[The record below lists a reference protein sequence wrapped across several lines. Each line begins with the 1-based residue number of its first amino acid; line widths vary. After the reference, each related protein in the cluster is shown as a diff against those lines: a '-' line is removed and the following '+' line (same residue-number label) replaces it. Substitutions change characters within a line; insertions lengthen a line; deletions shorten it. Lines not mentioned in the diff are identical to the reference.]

1 MVWGAGELN
10 TRKFLRDPL
19 EIRGVG
25 WMRRKERPGE
35 SNLMKTLLQF
45 RAEMSEEDRATKQT
59 VKD

>member
-1 MVWGAGELN
+1 
-10 TRKFLRDPL
+10 
-19 EIRGVG
+19 
-25 WMRRKERPGE
+25 MRRKERPGE

>member
-1 MVWGAGELN
+1 MWGAGELN

>member
-1 MVWGAGELN
+1 MWGAGELN

-45 RAEMSEEDRATKQT
+45 RAEMSEEDRAMKQT

>member
-1 MVWGAGELN
+1 VVWGAGELN